1 VSAQT
6 PLPVFARVTRLDA
19 SKNLPRLVSN
29 LILSA
34 RSW

>member
-1 VSAQT
+1 VLMKES
-6 PLPVFARVTRLDA
+6 DA